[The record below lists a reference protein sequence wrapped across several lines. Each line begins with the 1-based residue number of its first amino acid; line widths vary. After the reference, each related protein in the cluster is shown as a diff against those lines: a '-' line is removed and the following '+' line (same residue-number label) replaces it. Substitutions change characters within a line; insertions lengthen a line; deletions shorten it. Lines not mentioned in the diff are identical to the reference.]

1 MTKKIKTKV
10 KKNNGSLSSR
20 GAGERSE
27 TEGFCPKIALVQ
39 DYIKEFGGA
48 EAVLETLS
56 DIFPDAPIFTSIY
69 KPEYLGPHQSRLQ
82 QKWQGRIHQS
92 FFQYIPFAH
101 KIISPLRLF
110 SSLAFKSFDFSKFDI
125 IITSATGAYFPNSL
139 NKKNAKLICYC
150 HTPPRYLY
158 GLPTARKFTQNKF
171 IKALVDIINHFLRL
185 RDFGYSQN
193 VDQYIA
199 NSKTTAARIQKFYR
213 RDSIIINP
221 PVDLPKIKPALSR
234 SIDTPERVEGARRAE
249 GFFLAGGRLA
259 RAKRF
264 DIAIQ
269 ACNQL
274 GLNLKIFGRDFANT
288 LEDLKKISGPT
299 IEFIGE
305 VTQEEKAKLYQ
316 NAQAFIFSADQEDF
330 GIVPVESMAY
340 GCPVV
345 AYRSGGVTETVVEN
359 KTGVFFDELNPESA
373 AAAIQKFQKLKIKS
387 SDCIFRAAEFST
399 EKFISKIKKLILQN

>member
-1 MTKKIKTKV
+1 MKIENSKIKV
-10 KKNNGSLSSR
+10 
-20 GAGERSE
+20 
-27 TEGFCPKIALVQ
+27 ALVQ

-48 EAVLETLS
+48 ESVLETLS

-69 KPEYLGPHQSRLQ
+69 KPQYLGPHRQRLEK
-82 QKWQGRIHQS
+82 KWQGRINQS

-110 SSLAFKSFDFSKFDI
+110 SPLAFKSFDFSKYDLI
-125 IITSATGAYFPNSL
+125 ISSATGAYFPNSL

-158 GLPTARKFTQNKF
+158 GLPTARKFTQNK
-171 IKALVDIINHFLRL
+171 IIRFVVEIVNHFLRIS
-185 RDFGYSQN
+185 DFRYSQN

-199 NSKTTAARIQKFYR
+199 NSKTTAARIEKFYR
-213 RDSIIINP
+213 KQAIIINP
-221 PVDLPKIKPALSR
+221 PVELPNNNLQST
-234 SIDTPERVEGARRAE
+234 IDDRQSY
-249 GFFLAGGRLA
+249 FLAGGRLA

-274 GLNLKIFGRDFANT
+274 GLKLKIFGRDFSNT
-288 LEDLKKISGPT
+288 LEDLKKISASSAKDFASAESN

-305 VTQEEKAKLYQ
+305 VTQQEKAQLYQ
-316 NAQAFIFSADQEDF
+316 NAKAFIFSADQEDF

-340 GCPVV
+340 GCPVI
-345 AYRSGGVTETVVEN
+345 AYRSGGVTETVVDG
-359 KTGVFFDELNPESA
+359 KTGVFFNKLTPESCA
-373 AAAIQKFQKLKIKS
+373 KAIQKFEKIKIKS
-387 SDCIFRAAEFST
+387 SDCISRASEFST
-399 EKFISKIKKLILQN
+399 EKFISKIKKTVEIYKI

>member
-1 MTKKIKTKV
+1 MKIENSKI
-10 KKNNGSLSSR
+10 
-20 GAGERSE
+20 
-27 TEGFCPKIALVQ
+27 KIALVQ

-56 DIFPDAPIFTSIY
+56 DIFPDAPIYTSIY
-69 KPEYLGPHQSRLQ
+69 KPEYLGPHQSRLR
-82 QKWQGRIHQS
+82 QKWQGRVHQS

-101 KIISPLRLF
+101 KIISPLRLL
-110 SSLAFKSFDFSKFDI
+110 SPLAFRSFDFSQYDI

-139 NKKNAKLICYC
+139 KKKNAKLICYC

-158 GLPTARKFTQNKF
+158 GLPTARKFTQNKL

-185 RDFGYSQN
+185 HDFRYSQN
-193 VDQYIA
+193 VDQYLA
-199 NSKTTAARIQKFYR
+199 NSKTTAARIRKFYR

-221 PVDLPKIKPALSR
+221 PVDLPKIKSALSR
-234 SIDTPERVEGARRAE
+234 SIDTPERVESARSAE

-274 GLNLKIFGRDFANT
+274 NLKLKIFGRDFANT

-305 VTQEEKAKLYQ
+305 VTQEEKAQLYQ
-316 NAQAFIFSADQEDF
+316 QAQAFIFSADQEDF

-340 GCPVV
+340 GCPVI
-345 AYRSGGVTETVVEN
+345 AYHSGGVTETVVEN
-359 KTGVFFDELNPESA
+359 KTGVFFDELTPDSCA
-373 AAAIQKFQKLKIKS
+373 DAIQKFQKLKIKS
-387 SDCIFRAAEFST
+387 SDCISRAAEFST
-399 EKFISKIKKLILQN
+399 AKFISKIKKLTSTI